1 MAGILKEVDWDSLN
15 MAELTQAECDAWE
28 QIFGA
33 FFLNH
38 TKAEI
43 YEWALKHEALIA
55 PGYNP
60 GELAGYQQLLDRNF
74 WVEVEY
80 PEIGT
85 TITHPGPFCKLS
97 EASLEI
103 SRRAPLIGEH
113 NEEIYGK
120 ELGFSKEEFGLLKAG
135 GVI

>member
-1 MAGILKEVDWDSLN
+1 MHK
-15 MAELTQAECDAWE
+15 
-28 QIFGA
+28 
-33 FFLNH
+33 
-38 TKAEI
+38 
-43 YEWALKHEALIA
+43 WALKHEALIA

-60 GELAGYQQLLDRNF
+60 EELAGYQQLLGRDF

-85 TITHPGPFCKLS
+85 TIKHPGAFSKVS
-97 EASLEI
+97 EASLEV

-113 NEEIYGK
+113 NQEIYGE
-120 ELGFSKEEFGLLKAG
+120 ELGFSKEEMALLKAG